1 MSSIAGMAWTYFP
14 LLLILGA
21 VVAIITVIIAIL
33 SMLGRRIYKGFG
45 LLSIIM
51 LLGGVAAL
59 IAGFAAAGNYM
70 GAPYYLEDGTL
81 VSVIDF
87 SKIMDF
93 LMGALNGAPAEPL
106 DPEVDVMP
114 MTMVA
119 GYGLLIIVII
129 PVVMLLLSFFARK
142 KVPYSIFDK

>member
-1 MSSIAGMAWTYFP
+1 M
-14 LLLILGA
+14 
-21 VVAIITVIIAIL
+21 
-33 SMLGRRIYKGFG
+33 
-45 LLSIIM
+45 SIIM

-70 GAPYYLEDGTL
+70 GAPYFLEDGTV

-87 SKIMDF
+87 SKITDF
-93 LMGALNGAPAEPL
+93 LMGAMNGAPAEPL

-119 GYGLLIIVII
+119 GYGLLIIVIV
-129 PVVMLLLSFFARK
+129 PAVMLLLSFFARK